1 MPQKDGGAKKGVSG
15 KGSARTP
22 SGERSTALTRA
33 EQRALRE
40 EKEQRELLL
49 GEDGSALSAGIGTG
63 KKEKS
68 RKPKVRTVRARTRKR
83 LPMSSVFFMMVC
95 TLLLMFMIINY
106 VQINEYTQEVTALKR
121 EMTTLENERTDLEL
135 ELEKKNDLSLIEA
148 RARELGMMGSED
160 LQKVVVRSQKE
171 DTVESYDT
179 EEEDLG
185 ILTTLLSALGQN
197 WRVTWNIFGL
207 GE

>member
-1 MPQKDGGAKKGVSG
+1 
-15 KGSARTP
+15 
-22 SGERSTALTRA
+22 
-33 EQRALRE
+33 
-40 EKEQRELLL
+40 
-49 GEDGSALSAGIGTG
+49 
-63 KKEKS
+63 
-68 RKPKVRTVRARTRKR
+68 
-83 LPMSSVFFMMVC
+83 
-95 TLLLMFMIINY
+95 
-106 VQINEYTQEVTALKR
+106 
-121 EMTTLENERTDLEL
+121 MTTLENERTDLEL

>member
-106 VQINEYTQEVTALKR
+106 VQINEYTQEVTGAQAG
-121 EMTTLENERTDLEL
+121 
-135 ELEKKNDLSLIEA
+135 NDDA
-148 RARELGMMGSED
+148 
-160 LQKVVVRSQKE
+160 
-171 DTVESYDT
+171 
-179 EEEDLG
+179 
-185 ILTTLLSALGQN
+185 
-197 WRVTWNIFGL
+197 
-207 GE
+207 